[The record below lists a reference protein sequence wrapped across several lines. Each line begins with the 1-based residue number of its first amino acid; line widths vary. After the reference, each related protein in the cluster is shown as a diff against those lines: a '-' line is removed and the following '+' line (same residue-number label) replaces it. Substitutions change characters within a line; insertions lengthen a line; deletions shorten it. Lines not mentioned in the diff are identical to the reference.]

1 VTDTS
6 GLVES
11 SSPSSG
17 SSAPPAPPAPPARSA
32 HSWSSVRAFWQGGL
46 SLTWR
51 VFLTVVAVVATVLA
65 AALLL
70 LSIAAARTADV
81 ASARALDRATRLIT
95 VLLEGREHG
104 LMRGAQV
111 FAQNPESRALVMAG
125 RPEDVLDVAIEAVQ
139 RTGSSWV
146 QITDASG
153 VRLAKSD
160 EPTAP
165 PIPLSSSALIGGA
178 LDGTPTSG
186 AGVTADSLL
195 FQAVAVPFIVS
206 ERVAGVLM
214 AAQVVGATLATEVKE
229 TTGSDVVFFVTDTA
243 GAPHVAAS
251 TVAPDSA
258 LDAFLRQSAP
268 EIERAPPNDSASA
281 DPTADPA
288 STGQMEVEL
297 GGDHYV
303 GRGAALRS
311 AGGEVLGGFI
321 ALRSKDAELAPYVAL
336 RRWILVAGALGLGV
350 AFLLSYL
357 TARSIARPVL
367 ALAEATRRAAEGD
380 YSGSVDVRSSDE
392 VGALATAVRTMLAD
406 LREKESLVAVLRA
419 APSAAIASRALL
431 PSPSPLAS
439 VTTGSSADPL
449 IPVDVGEP
457 IAPGRIVA
465 RRYEITEQIGIG
477 GSGVVY
483 RAYDRELG
491 EVIALKTVRP
501 DVLAMDG
508 SALERLKSE
517 IRLARRISHRNVVRT
532 HDLGEA
538 DGQYFITME
547 YVTGTSLRGLIDR
560 GAPLPVPA
568 VVAIAKQL
576 CRALEV
582 AHEQGVIH
590 RDIKPQNMMVQP
602 DGTVK
607 VMDFGVARLAERAS
621 QLTSAGMV
629 VGTPAYMAPEQLLD
643 DPVDGRVDIYS
654 AGVVLYEC
662 LTGHRP
668 VEASTPGA
676 LLGRILTAT
685 PRPVHELNR
694 AVPTSLSD
702 VVMRALAREVD
713 ERPAT
718 ASELYDLLVRVEDEN

>member
-6 GLVES
+6 GPVET
-11 SSPSSG
+11 
-17 SSAPPAPPAPPARSA
+17 SATSTESRAIPDQ
-32 HSWSSVRAFWQGGL
+32 SVRRASRSLPGSAAWWGSL
-46 SLTWR
+46 PLTWR

-70 LSIAAARTADV
+70 LTMAAARAADV
-81 ASARALDRATRLIT
+81 TSARALDRTTRLIA
-95 VLLEGREHG
+95 VLLQGQEHA

-111 FAQNPESRALVMAG
+111 FVQNPESRALVMAG
-125 RPEDVLDVAIEAVQ
+125 RAEDVLDVAIEAVQ
-139 RTGSSWV
+139 RTGASWV
-146 QITDASG
+146 QITDTAG

-165 PIPLSSSALIGGA
+165 AVSLSSSALIGGA

-186 AGVTADSLL
+186 VGVTGDSLL
-195 FQAVAVPFIVS
+195 FQAVAVPFTVGS
-206 ERVAGVLM
+206 RVAGVLM
-214 AAQVVGATLATEVKE
+214 AAQVVGSALASEVDE
-229 TTGSDVVFFVTDTA
+229 TTASDVVFYVTDTA
-243 GAPHVAAS
+243 GAPHIAAS
-251 TVAPDSA
+251 TLERDSA
-258 LDAFLRQSAP
+258 LVALLRRFAP
-268 EIERAPPNDSASA
+268 EVERTSPTDSSA
-281 DPTADPA
+281 EAADRGSA
-288 STGQMEVEL
+288 AQVEVEL
-297 GGDHYV
+297 GGEHFV

-321 ALRSKDAELAPYVAL
+321 ALRSREAELAPYVAL
-336 RRWILVAGALGLGV
+336 RRWIVVAGLLGLAV
-350 AFLLSYL
+350 AFVLSYL
-357 TARSIARPVL
+357 TARSIAQPVL

-380 YSGSVDVRSSDE
+380 YSAAVEVRTADE

-406 LREKESLVAVLRA
+406 LREKESLVALLRA
-419 APSAAIASRALL
+419 APTASRTAIGVPAALAVL
-431 PSPSPLAS
+431 PSGAS
-439 VTTGSSADPL
+439 VDERVL
-449 IPVDVGEP
+449 DVPEP
-457 IAPGRIVA
+457 IGCGRVVA
-465 RRYEITEQIGIG
+465 RRYEITDQIGIG

-483 RAYDRELG
+483 RAFDRELG

-538 DGQYFITME
+538 EGVYFITME
-547 YVTGTSLRGLIDR
+547 HVSGTSLRELIER
-560 GAPLPVPA
+560 GAPLPAPA

-590 RDIKPQNMMVQP
+590 RDIKPQNLMVQP
-602 DGTVK
+602 DGTLK
-607 VMDFGVARLAERAS
+607 VMDFGVARLLERAS

-643 DPVDGRVDIYS
+643 DPVDGRVDIYA

-668 VEASTPGA
+668 VEATSPAA
-676 LLGRILTAT
+676 LLGKLLTAT
-685 PRPVHELNR
+685 PRPPHEVAR
-694 AVPTSLSD
+694 GVPVPLSE
-702 VVMRALAREVD
+702 VVMRALARDVD
-713 ERPAT
+713 DRPAT
-718 ASELYDLLVRVEDEN
+718 AGDLYDLLVRVEDQL